1 MLVPGPKRI
10 ETLSFLHSSPR
21 ASPILLIRSVSHEQ
35 AVADAVGKQIAG
47 TPLRRSVSPFFAAS
61 GSPFLRIP

>member
-1 MLVPGPKRI
+1 MFVPGPKST
-10 ETLSFLHSSPR
+10 ETFSFKHSSPR
-21 ASPILLIRSVSHEQ
+21 ASPIFSIRSGSHEQ

-47 TPLRRSVSPFFAAS
+47 TPFKRLVSPFFAAS